1 MTLSIIKQ
9 QLIGGWPMTSLKR
22 MLKIAEEIEAST
34 NPFEFDSDR
43 ILSRYPELSV
53 HQAILI
59 DSYIIQRVM
68 GVKELKMAIVEAKQ
82 YK

>member
-1 MTLSIIKQ
+1 
-9 QLIGGWPMTSLKR
+9 MTSIKR
-22 MLKIAEEIEAST
+22 LLKIAEEIEAAADPF
-34 NPFEFDSDR
+34 NPSEFDTDR

-68 GVKELKMAIVEAKQ
+68 GVKELKMAIEEAKQ

>member
-1 MTLSIIKQ
+1 
-9 QLIGGWPMTSLKR
+9 MTSLKR
-22 MLKIAEEIEAST
+22 MLKIAEEIETSSDPF
-34 NPFEFDSDR
+34 NPSEFDSDR

-68 GVKELKMAIVEAKQ
+68 GVKELKMAIEEAKQ

>member
-1 MTLSIIKQ
+1 
-9 QLIGGWPMTSLKR
+9 MTSLKR

-59 DSYIIQRVM
+59 DSYIIQRLM
-68 GVKELKMAIVEAKQ
+68 GVKELKNAIAEAKQ